1 MDGSIVRAIPCF
13 KKYGV
18 QKAAVF
24 GSYARNEEKA
34 ESDVDFIVSFSKK
47 YDLLELVGLKQD
59 LEDVLKR
66 PVDIITYHSLKNDIF
81 AKAVLSEA
89 KTIYEQN

>member
-1 MDGSIVRAIPCF
+1 VNGNITQAIPCF

-24 GSYARNEEKA
+24 GSFARNEERK
-34 ESDVDFIVSFSKK
+34 ESDVDFIISFSRK

-59 LEDVLKR
+59 LEEVLQR
-66 PVDIITYHSLKNDIF
+66 PVDIITYNSLRNDMF
-81 AKAVLSEA
+81 ARAVLSEA
-89 KTIYEQN
+89 KVIYEQN